1 MGNFPWQTV
10 SHNQMVSQISPSKS
24 KPNIWHSLARRL
36 AWPPPVD
43 QRKTARPWNPPGL
56 SCRLSDDFFFL
67 WELFSNTI
75 GKTWKHMEKTWT
87 NTYNDP
93 KCRIQA
99 PWNLIIS
106 SYGSWCWWI
115 QGPIFRHHWWALGT
129 TTVVFLW
136 DFSYGYRP
144 GGSKQ
149 HAPTCSSGSLDPGER
164 SHVSWFP
171 MACTCWGLLE
181 TNQFL
186 QISSRSPQPQC
197 KPRLFGGPTL
207 LHHPYPI
214 Y

>member
-1 MGNFPWQTV
+1 MGHFPWQTV

-56 SCRLSDDFFFL
+56 SCRLSDDFFL